1 MNLLND
7 KKKIEI
13 INQSENER
21 KKKYIYNI
29 QLKFNYI
36 YNQFIK

>member
-29 QLKFNYI
+29 QLNLI
-36 YNQFIK
+36 IFIINL